1 MASSPRFRPDT
12 FRAGTPPCGSLA
24 TVAIRQMSAARTRLV
39 IKSEIG
45 IVNHKNRGKAKLTVI
60 LQQHNEIILK

>member
-1 MASSPRFRPDT
+1 MASRPRFRPDT
-12 FRAGTPPCGSLA
+12 FRAGTPPCGSLE
-24 TVAIRQMSAARTRLV
+24 QSQLDKCQQQETRLV

-60 LQQHNEIILK
+60 LQHNEIILK

>member
-12 FRAGTPPCGSLA
+12 FRAGTPPCGSLE
-24 TVAIRQMSAARTRLV
+24 QSQLDKCQQQETRLV